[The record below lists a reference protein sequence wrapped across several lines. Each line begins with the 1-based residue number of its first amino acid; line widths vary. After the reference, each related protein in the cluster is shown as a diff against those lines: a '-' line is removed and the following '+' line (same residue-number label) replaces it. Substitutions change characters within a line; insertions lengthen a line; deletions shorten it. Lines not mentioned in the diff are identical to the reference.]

1 MQSTIATPTEP
12 DLDEDSLTEE
22 EVFKLLSNS
31 RRRYVIHA
39 LKNRQ
44 APVGMVELSIQVTA
58 WERDLDPL
66 AVKYEHRRNVYST
79 LQRTHIP
86 KLEQAGIV
94 TVDEETNSVA
104 PTPVLADLEV
114 YVEVLESR
122 EIPWSLYYLGLA
134 GVGLALL
141 VAIAVGTNSVVAVDP
156 LHAWLVITACFGGSS
171 LVHYVLGRRTRLGI
185 KETPPTARRQ

>member
-94 TVDEETNSVA
+94 TVDEGQHERR
-104 PTPVLADLEV
+104 DGR
-114 YVEVLESR
+114 YR
-122 EIPWSLYYLGLA
+122 E
-134 GVGLALL
+134 
-141 VAIAVGTNSVVAVDP
+141 P
-156 LHAWLVITACFGGSS
+156 LQDRSGEA
-171 LVHYVLGRRTRLGI
+171 
-185 KETPPTARRQ
+185 TARAPIDPKRHLGGRIDDGRDNGSERDRRQRWL